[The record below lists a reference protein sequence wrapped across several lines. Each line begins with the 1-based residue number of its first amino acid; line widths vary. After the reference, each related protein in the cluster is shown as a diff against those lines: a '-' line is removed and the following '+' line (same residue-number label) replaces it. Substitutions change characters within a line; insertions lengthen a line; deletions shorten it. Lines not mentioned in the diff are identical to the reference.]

1 MSNDFMFFSDA
12 HLRDVGSFPP
22 FNKIEENGLSQ
33 ELNNIILGFRFVAD
47 MVKKKKPK
55 ALFFLGDMYHTPEA
69 LPTSVIFGSSVALEL
84 VKDACIETDCKF
96 YIMEGN
102 HDILSD
108 TFGINSIS
116 TLGGYGEIIKEDG
129 VIDID
134 GFQIWVAKFQSDKEK
149 VGASLEKGKKY
160 DLIITHLDFKG
171 ARYETGKVSNS
182 RVSPNL
188 DVPVIS
194 GDIHLPQDIG
204 DVSYIGSLVQ
214 NRFNRCDLDGV
225 GGVLIFNTETKKITR
240 IPNKYSKHYVKIED
254 LSQLEGLPPERCV
267 LQVKCPLPD
276 EESVKLLEGFEY
288 IHIPIPDYKEQVEV
302 NKKIMSMERPD
313 KILRSFLA
321 DERPETVALFD
332 EVISDVG

>member
-1 MSNDFMFFSDA
+1 MSNDLMFFSDA
-12 HLRDVGSFPP
+12 HLREVGSFPP

-33 ELNNIILGFRFVAD
+33 ELNNIILGFKFVAD
-47 MVKKKKPK
+47 MVRKRKPK
-55 ALFFLGDMYHTPEA
+55 ALFFLGDMFHTPEA
-69 LPTSVIFGSSVALEL
+69 IPTSVLSGAAQACAL
-84 VKDACIETDCKF
+84 VRDACIEVGCKW

-108 TFGINSIS
+108 TFKINSVS
-116 TLGGYGEIIKEDG
+116 QLCGYGEIIEEDG

-134 GFQIWVAKFQSDKEK
+134 GFQVWVSKFNSDKEK

-160 DLIITHLDFKG
+160 NLIVTHLDFKG

-188 DVPVIS
+188 DVPCIS

-214 NRFNRCDLDGV
+214 NRFNRTDLDEV
-225 GGVLIFNTETKKITR
+225 GGILIFNTETSKITR

-254 LSQLEGLPPERCV
+254 LSQLEGLHPDRCV

-276 EESVKLLEGFEY
+276 EESVKLLEGYDY
-288 IHIPIPDYKEQVEV
+288 IHIPIPDYKEQVQV

-321 DERPETVALFD
+321 DERPETVKLFD
-332 EVISDVG
+332 EVIEDVG